1 MPHAGCLSSLE
12 PTAPLS
18 SMVLHLR
25 VNNLKSICS
34 PPHPFGVP
42 LPAYTHCRPA
52 HCLWLAYLGWRP
64 FLAPAVRIW
73 PCSASSVLFALNTS
87 AASVLPARL
96 LCLLRCFPHKCSL
109 TDPALRS
116 HPL

>member
-73 PCSASSVLFALNTS
+73 PCSASSVLFALSTS